1 MKFLLNDEW
10 VDTAEVAPF
19 DLVAYMERAAKNLCD
34 ELDRMLNESKD
45 NTST

>member
-19 DLVAYMERAAKNLCD
+19 DLVACVEQAVKNLCD
-34 ELDRMLNESKD
+34 ELERMLNESKD